1 VEPGQRQLRES
12 RRANMRA
19 RIAAAACLI
28 ALVLAI
34 LIAGSFWVYL
44 GTGVILGAA
53 LLEYWRLTR
62 LMSVTAP
69 LWLLVP
75 LSYALLLHDRLPGWA
90 SLTFLL
96 AAATVLGLS
105 TQVFVHDWRLSLTRW
120 ALAVGGSLYLG
131 YLLSFY
137 IGLYFLHR
145 PDPNHLGFGYV
156 IAVLGSIWVGDTVAM
171 VAGMLIGRHPFF
183 PRISPKKTVEGA
195 VAELVATSLFFGLA
209 GPFINIPLPHSIVLG
224 ALIGVFAEIGDLVES
239 QIKRSAGVKDAGHLI
254 PGHGGIL
261 DRIDSLLLVGV
272 VVYYY
277 VTFLHLN

>member
-1 VEPGQRQLRES
+1 
-12 RRANMRA
+12 MRA
-19 RIAAAACLI
+19 RIAAAAVLI
-28 ALVLAI
+28 ALVLAV
-34 LIAGSFWVYL
+34 LIAGSFWIYL

-53 LLEYWRLTR
+53 LFEYWRLTR
-62 LMSVTAP
+62 AMSVSAP
-69 LWLLVP
+69 PWLLVP

-90 SLTFLL
+90 TLTFLL

-105 TQVFVHDWRLSLTRW
+105 TQVFVRDWRLSLTRW

-137 IGLYFLHR
+137 IALYFLHR

-156 IAVLGSIWVGDTVAM
+156 IAVLGSIWVGDTIAM
-171 VAGMLIGRHPFF
+171 VAGILIGRHPFF
-183 PRISPKKTVEGA
+183 PNISPKKTVEGA
-195 VAELVATSLFFGLA
+195 VAELIATSLFFGVA
-209 GPFINIPLPHSIVLG
+209 GPFINIGLPHSIILG

-239 QIKRSAGVKDAGHLI
+239 QIKRSAGVKDASHLI